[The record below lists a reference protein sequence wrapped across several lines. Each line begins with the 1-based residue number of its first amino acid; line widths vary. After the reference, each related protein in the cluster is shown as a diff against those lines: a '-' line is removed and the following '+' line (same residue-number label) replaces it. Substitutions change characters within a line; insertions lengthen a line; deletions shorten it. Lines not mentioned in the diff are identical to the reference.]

1 MNAFKLVSLRLAG
14 ESDRKKGTG
23 CFRKS
28 SQSPFW
34 VPRDPPHPSSA
45 PRGWEGD
52 ADIGDDAVDDRL
64 AATCGLFFSVK
75 KIIASALPPAS
86 AKLPPGQGHNEGK
99 NNEEEELLKH
109 FSNFNAIRK
118 NRILEEKPPD
128 PLYGLAD
135 TPLRATSLPP
145 RSRKGTS
152 LPRLRCLV
160 APDFSES
167 FL

>member
-1 MNAFKLVSLRLAG
+1 
-14 ESDRKKGTG
+14 
-23 CFRKS
+23 
-28 SQSPFW
+28 
-34 VPRDPPHPSSA
+34 
-45 PRGWEGD
+45 
-52 ADIGDDAVDDRL
+52 
-64 AATCGLFFSVK
+64 VK

-135 TPLRATSLPP
+135 TPLRATSLPYW
-145 RSRKGTS
+145 SSQSLGEKGTGMI
-152 LPRLRCLV
+152 LGINHQRH
-160 APDFSES
+160 FS
-167 FL
+167 